1 VGVWAIF
8 TSACCGGVRDGPM
21 GASVFRTLL
30 GLTTPAADEKTEA
43 DLRPAAPD
51 PDMDGRTA
59 P

>member
-1 VGVWAIF
+1 
-8 TSACCGGVRDGPM
+8 M
-21 GASVFRTLL
+21 GASLVWTLL

-51 PDMDGRTA
+51 PDMDRRTV